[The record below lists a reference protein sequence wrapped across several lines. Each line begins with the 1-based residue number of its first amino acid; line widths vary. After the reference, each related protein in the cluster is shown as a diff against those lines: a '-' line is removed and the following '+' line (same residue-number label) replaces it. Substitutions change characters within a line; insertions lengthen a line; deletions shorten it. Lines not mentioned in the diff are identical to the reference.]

1 MQRIPLVAGA
11 AAIGSWIALGLGAG
25 NVGLQ
30 RSISSGAWTL
40 FTERP
45 LTVGL
50 SLATA
55 TSISLGLG
63 WLMRLAGRDALGL
76 AAGIALMDAI
86 AGLVLAPLAIGELGP
101 IHAPLVFLSVSLAG
115 LQVVVPAAA
124 VAILG
129 RLRPTADSPR

>member
-63 WLMRLAGRDALGL
+63 WLIRLAGRDALGL

-101 IHAPLVFLSVSLAG
+101 IHAPLVFLSVSLLG

-124 VAILG
+124 VAIVG
-129 RLRPTADSPR
+129 RLRRTEDSPR